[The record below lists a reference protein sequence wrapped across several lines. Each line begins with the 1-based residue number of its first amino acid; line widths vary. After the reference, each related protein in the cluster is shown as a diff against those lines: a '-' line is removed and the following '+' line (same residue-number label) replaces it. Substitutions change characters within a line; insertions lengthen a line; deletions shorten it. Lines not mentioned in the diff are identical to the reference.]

1 MKFSE
6 SSVEIDTCLTLAMLW
21 DDPTQ
26 NNFDCPWDWKQQQL
40 DESKMA
46 ILNKGSSPHDKLS
59 RLLDNLDK
67 NGYGYH
73 VSIVKTAGILKSC
86 NVEPERAIDMMHK
99 ASEEVTRRELEPGE
113 IERAINYAYQASDET
128 AKRYVRPKKK
138 VSKELINEFGCRGDI
153 DDLRSRSDSIP
164 TQRIIMTQLYDAENL
179 LHLSKEVFNGRDVKS
194 RSDWCD
200 DGLEPYQFI
209 CPNPLK
215 GYDRGRCLDNILT
228 RKFVVFESDLP
239 DVAGNWD
246 IQAGLID
253 RLAKD
258 MPLRMVIWSGN
269 KSLHAWFQVE
279 GKEERK
285 VYKFLN
291 LATMLGADSASL
303 RPSQLVRMPW
313 GKRTDNNKVQKVIY
327 YG

>member
-1 MKFSE
+1 MKYSE
-6 SSVEIDTCLTLAMLW
+6 SSVEEDTCITLAGLW

-40 DESKMA
+40 ESVNMA
-46 ILNKGSSPHDKLS
+46 RLNKGSSPHDKLAK
-59 RLLDNLDK
+59 LLDNMDK
-67 NGYGYH
+67 EGFGYH
-73 VSIVKTAGILKSC
+73 VSIVKTAGILNSC
-86 NVEPERAIDMMHK
+86 NVPPEKAIEMMHK
-99 ASEEVTRRELEPGE
+99 ASEKVTRRELEPGE
-113 IERAINYAYQASDET
+113 IERAVNYTYQSSGEPS
-128 AKRYVRPKKK
+128 RYVKPKRK
-138 VSKELINEFGCRGDI
+138 VSAELINEFGCRGDI
-153 DDLRSRSDSIP
+153 DDLRSRSDNIP
-164 TQRIIMTQLYDAENL
+164 DQDRILAELYKSDTL
-179 LHLSKEVFNGRDVKS
+179 LHLCREVFNGRDVKP
-194 RSDWCD
+194 RADWVN
-200 DGLEPYQFI
+200 DGLEPYQYI

-215 GYDRGRCLDNILT
+215 GLDRGRCLDNILS
-228 RKFVVFESDLP
+228 RKFVVFESDHP
-239 DVAGNWD
+239 NIAGNWD

-258 MPLRMVIWSGN
+258 MPLRMIVWSGN

>member
-1 MKFSE
+1 MNYSDT
-6 SSVEIDTCLTLAMLW
+6 SVEEDTCLALAKLW

-26 NNFDCPWDWKQQQL
+26 NNFDCPWDWKEQQL
-40 DESKMA
+40 KQGENMA
-46 ILNKGSSPHDKLS
+46 KLNKGSSPHDKLAK
-59 RLLDNLDK
+59 LLDNMDK
-67 NGYGYH
+67 EGFGYH
-73 VSIVKTAGILKSC
+73 VSIVKTAGILNSC
-86 NVEPERAIDMMHK
+86 NVPPEKAIDMMHK
-99 ASEEVTRRELEPGE
+99 ASERVTRRELEPGE
-113 IERAINYAYQASDET
+113 IERAVNYTYQSSGET
-128 AKRYVRPKKK
+128 ARYVKPKRK
-138 VSKELINEFGCRGDI
+138 VSNELINEFGCRGDI
-153 DDLRSRSDSIP
+153 DDLRSRSDEIP
-164 TQRIIMTQLYDAENL
+164 GQAQILSDLYESDTL
-179 LHLSKEVFNGRDVKS
+179 LHMCMEVFNGREVRA
-194 RSDWCD
+194 RSDWVYE
-200 DGLEPYQFI
+200 GLSDYQYI

-215 GYDRGRCLDNILT
+215 GRDRGRCLDNIKS
-228 RKFVVFESDLP
+228 RKFVVFESDHP
-239 DVAGNWD
+239 NIAGNWD

-258 MPLRMVIWSGN
+258 MPLRMIVWSGN